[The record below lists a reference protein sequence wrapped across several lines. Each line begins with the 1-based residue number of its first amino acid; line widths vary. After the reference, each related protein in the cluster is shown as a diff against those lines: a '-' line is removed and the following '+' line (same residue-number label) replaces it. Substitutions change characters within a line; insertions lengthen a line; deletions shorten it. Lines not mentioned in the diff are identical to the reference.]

1 MKNKFFFIHS
11 FIIIICFLK
20 IWAEEED
27 NNVVDFEKGSYY
39 YEEKYFRI
47 LTNNYDTIDPGN
59 AWFYNKEE
67 QELGFRARKDFG
79 SLILLKDWSLYNF
92 KLIKILFKPCS
103 FEYINNKC
111 NVEMWLVHTKDNGYY
126 PPGRRIFIKQNFFI
140 IVVPFVKTDNS
151 NPAIDSIF
159 DSLRFAEYAKNP
171 NQNKKI
177 YPKKPVKLYQI
188 IQNQPSFLVEGKYN
202 EEEILF
208 LVFSQ
213 YHFISK
219 ENYDYLNK
227 FFPDDTQTT
236 DSTTVMDEVQSSIST
251 TVMDEGQS
259 SIPTTIAT
267 SRRLESSGK
276 NMVIFDDAVE
286 YPKKIFRNVRNKE
299 EVDPKVTLMSYS
311 KAKYLENLLIFII
324 IFLL

>member
-20 IWAEEED
+20 IWAEDKFVNFKE
-27 NNVVDFEKGSYY
+27 GSYY

-59 AWFYNKEE
+59 AWYYNEEE
-67 QELGFRARKDFG
+67 QELGFKARKDFG

-103 FEYINNKC
+103 FEYKNDKC
-111 NVEMWLVHTKDNGYY
+111 DFEMWLVHTKDNGYY

-202 EEEILF
+202 EEKILF
-208 LVFSQ
+208 FVFSQ

-219 ENYDYLNK
+219 ENCDYLNK
-227 FFPDDTQTT
+227 IFSSNNDNESHTT
-236 DSTTVMDEVQSSIST
+236 VVESTTAGSE
-251 TVMDEGQS
+251 EQS
-259 SIPTTIAT
+259 SIPTTIAST
-267 SRRLESSGK
+267 SRRLEPSEK
-276 NMVIFDDAVE
+276 KMVIFDDEVE
-286 YPKKIFRNVRNKE
+286 YPNKIFRNVRNQE

>member
-20 IWAEEED
+20 IWAED
-27 NNVVDFEKGSYY
+27 NVNFKEGSYY

-59 AWFYNKEE
+59 AWYYNEEE
-67 QELGFRARKDFG
+67 QELGFKARKDFG

-103 FEYINNKC
+103 FEYINDKC
-111 NVEMWLVHTKDNGYY
+111 DVEMWLVHTKDNGYY

-177 YPKKPVKLYQI
+177 YPKKSVKLYQI

-227 FFPDDTQTT
+227 IFPE
-236 DSTTVMDEVQSSIST
+236 SPTTVVVSSTVNEGLSST
-251 TVMDEGQS
+251 PS
-259 SIPTTIAT
+259 SSETL
-267 SRRLESSGK
+267 RRLDLYGK
-276 NMVIFDDAVE
+276 GMVIFDDAVE
-286 YPKKIFRNVRNKE
+286 YPNKIFRNVRNPE
-299 EVDPKVTLMSYS
+299 EVNPKVTLMSYS